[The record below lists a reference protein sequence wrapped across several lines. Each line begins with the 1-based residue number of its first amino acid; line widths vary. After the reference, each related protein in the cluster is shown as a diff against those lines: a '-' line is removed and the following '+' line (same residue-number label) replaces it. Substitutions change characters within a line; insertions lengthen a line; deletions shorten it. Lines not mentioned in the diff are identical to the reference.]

1 MILFKRRSLKGFRLI
16 FNNKEENMKN
26 KLKEIMPVIAGLIVI
41 LILIIIPTGFEGAQI
56 FKGTERVPAK
66 VLSTDN
72 SQIVDNG
79 LIRTGEQSCSVEVL
93 KGKFKGE
100 VIGSAVNMLTGS
112 YENDKIFTEGDKALI
127 IISYRD
133 SEILSAAM
141 IDHYRLNYEIILAV
155 IFGALLIITAGKTGF
170 RSLLSFI
177 ITILAVWKAVVPL
190 YLKGIDPIVSG
201 AVFITLLSVIII
213 AMVYGF
219 DRRCFAATA
228 GVMSGVMVAL
238 VFGAVFTNVFKIHG
252 AVMSMSESLLYC
264 GYGSL
269 NLTSIFTASIFIGSS
284 GAMMDLAVDITSAM
298 YEITQ
303 KKPDITAKELIIS
316 GMNIGRAAMGTIS
329 TTLLLA
335 YTGSC
340 IAMLMVFMAQGTPL
354 VNILNYKYVAAEI
367 VHTVAGSIGLTAVAP
382 LTAVLGGTVL
392 TYGTKAAKE

>member
-1 MILFKRRSLKGFRLI
+1 MLKR
-16 FNNKEENMKN
+16 
-26 KLKEIMPVIAGLIVI
+26 
-41 LILIIIPTGFEGAQI
+41 
-56 FKGTERVPAK
+56 
-66 VLSTDN
+66 
-72 SQIVDNG
+72 
-79 LIRTGEQSCSVEVL
+79 
-93 KGKFKGE
+93 KFKGE

-112 YENDKIFTEGDKALI
+112 YENDKIFAEGDKTLI

-155 IFGALLIITAGKTGF
+155 IFAALLIITAGKTGF

-190 YLKGIDPIVSG
+190 YLKGIDPIESG

-238 VFGAVFTNVFKIHG
+238 VFGAVFTNIFKIHG

-382 LTAVLGGTVL
+382 LTAMLGGTVL

>member
-1 MILFKRRSLKGFRLI
+1 
-16 FNNKEENMKN
+16 MKN
-26 KLKEIMPVIAGLIVI
+26 KLKEHAPVIAGII
-41 LILIIIPTGFEGAQI
+41 LILVLIFIPTGFEGARIYQ
-56 FKGTERVPAK
+56 GTERVPAR
-66 VLSTDN
+66 VISTDDT
-72 SQIVDNG
+72 QIVDNG
-79 LIRTGEQSCSVEVL
+79 LIRTGEQSCEVEVL
-93 KGKFKGE
+93 KGKFKGRS
-100 VIGSAVNMLTGS
+100 IDSAVNMLTGS
-112 YENDKIFTEGDKALI
+112 YENDKIFAEGDKALI
-127 IISYRD
+127 IISYRGD
-133 SEILSAAM
+133 EILSAAM
-141 IDHYRLNYEIILAV
+141 IDHYRLDFEIILAL
-155 IFGALLIITAGKTGF
+155 IFAAVLIITAGKTGF

-190 YLKGIDPIVSG
+190 YLKGIDPIISG

-228 GVMSGVMVAL
+228 GVLSGVMVAL
-238 VFGAVFTNVFKIHG
+238 FFGAVFTHLFKIHG

-264 GYGSL
+264 GYGHL

-298 YEITQ
+298 HEIIL
-303 KKPDITAKELIIS
+303 KKPSISTKELIIS
-316 GMNIGRAAMGTIS
+316 GMNIGKAAMGTIS

-392 TYGTKAAKE
+392 THSRKTAEIEK

>member
-1 MILFKRRSLKGFRLI
+1 M
-16 FNNKEENMKN
+16 
-26 KLKEIMPVIAGLIVI
+26 
-41 LILIIIPTGFEGAQI
+41 
-56 FKGTERVPAK
+56 
-66 VLSTDN
+66 
-72 SQIVDNG
+72 
-79 LIRTGEQSCSVEVL
+79 EVL
-93 KGKFKGE
+93 KGIFKGE
-100 VIGSAVNMLTGS
+100 VIENAVNMLTGS
-112 YENDKIFTEGDKALI
+112 YENDKIFAEGDKALI

-155 IFGALLIITAGKTGF
+155 IFAALLIITAGKTGF

-190 YLKGIDPIVSG
+190 YLKGIDPIASG

-238 VFGAVFTNVFKIHG
+238 VFGAVFTNIFKIHG

-264 GYGSL
+264 GYGNL

-303 KKPDITAKELIIS
+303 KKPDITAKELILS

-392 TYGTKAAKE
+392 TYGTKAAKSE

>member
-1 MILFKRRSLKGFRLI
+1 
-16 FNNKEENMKN
+16 MKN
-26 KLKEIMPVIAGLIVI
+26 KLKEHAPVIAGII
-41 LILIIIPTGFEGAQI
+41 LILVLIFIPTGFEGARIYQ
-56 FKGTERVPAK
+56 GTERVPAR
-66 VLSTDN
+66 VISTDDT
-72 SQIVDNG
+72 QIVDNG
-79 LIRTGEQSCSVEVL
+79 LIRTGEQSCEVEVL
-93 KGKFKGE
+93 KGKFKGRS
-100 VIGSAVNMLTGS
+100 IDSAVNMLTGS
-112 YENDKIFTEGDKALI
+112 YENDKIFAEGDKALI
-127 IISYRD
+127 IISYRGD
-133 SEILSAAM
+133 EILSAAM
-141 IDHYRLNYEIILAV
+141 IDHYRLDFEIILAL
-155 IFGALLIITAGKTGF
+155 IFAAVLIITAGKTGF

-190 YLKGIDPIVSG
+190 YLKGIDPIISG

-228 GVMSGVMVAL
+228 GVLSGVMVAL
-238 VFGAVFTNVFKIHG
+238 FFGAVFTHLFKIHG

-264 GYGSL
+264 GYGNL

-298 YEITQ
+298 HEIIL
-303 KKPDITAKELIIS
+303 KKPSISTKELIIS
-316 GMNIGRAAMGTIS
+316 GMNIGKAAMGTIS

-392 TYGTKAAKE
+392 THSRKTAEIEK

>member
-1 MILFKRRSLKGFRLI
+1 M
-16 FNNKEENMKN
+16 
-26 KLKEIMPVIAGLIVI
+26 
-41 LILIIIPTGFEGAQI
+41 
-56 FKGTERVPAK
+56 
-66 VLSTDN
+66 
-72 SQIVDNG
+72 
-79 LIRTGEQSCSVEVL
+79 EVL
-93 KGKFKGE
+93 KGIFKGE
-100 VIGSAVNMLTGS
+100 VIENAVNMLTGS
-112 YENDKIFTEGDKALI
+112 YENDKIFAEGDKALI

-170 RSLLSFI
+170 RSLLFFI

-190 YLKGIDPIVSG
+190 YLKGIDPIASG

-238 VFGAVFTNVFKIHG
+238 VFGAVFTNIFKIHG

-264 GYGSL
+264 GYGNL
-269 NLTSIFTASIFIGSS
+269 NITSIFTASIFIGSS

-303 KKPDITAKELIIS
+303 KKPDITAKELILS

-392 TYGTKAAKE
+392 TYGIKAAKSE

>member
-1 MILFKRRSLKGFRLI
+1 
-16 FNNKEENMKN
+16 MKN
-26 KLKEIMPVIAGLIVI
+26 KLKEHAPVIAGII
-41 LILIIIPTGFEGAQI
+41 LILVLIFIPTGFEGARIYQ
-56 FKGTERVPAK
+56 GTERVPAR
-66 VLSTDN
+66 VISTDDT
-72 SQIVDNG
+72 QIVDNG
-79 LIRTGEQSCSVEVL
+79 LIRTGEQSCEVEVL
-93 KGKFKGE
+93 KGKFKGRS
-100 VIGSAVNMLTGS
+100 IDSAVNMLTGS
-112 YENDKIFTEGDKALI
+112 YENDKIFAEGDKALI
-127 IISYRD
+127 IISYRGD
-133 SEILSAAM
+133 EILSAAM
-141 IDHYRLNYEIILAV
+141 IDHYRLDFEIILAL
-155 IFGALLIITAGKTGF
+155 IFAAVLIITAGKTGF

-190 YLKGIDPIVSG
+190 YLKGIDPIISG

-228 GVMSGVMVAL
+228 GVLSGVMVAL
-238 VFGAVFTNVFKIHG
+238 FFGAVFTHLFKIHG

-264 GYGSL
+264 GYGHL

-298 YEITQ
+298 HEIIL
-303 KKPDITAKELIIS
+303 KKPSITTRELIIS
-316 GMNIGRAAMGTIS
+316 GMNIGKAAMGTIS

-382 LTAVLGGTVL
+382 LTALLGGTVL
-392 TYGTKAAKE
+392 THSEKTAESEK

>member
-1 MILFKRRSLKGFRLI
+1 
-16 FNNKEENMKN
+16 
-26 KLKEIMPVIAGLIVI
+26 
-41 LILIIIPTGFEGAQI
+41 
-56 FKGTERVPAK
+56 
-66 VLSTDN
+66 
-72 SQIVDNG
+72 
-79 LIRTGEQSCSVEVL
+79 
-93 KGKFKGE
+93 
-100 VIGSAVNMLTGS
+100 
-112 YENDKIFTEGDKALI
+112 
-127 IISYRD
+127 
-133 SEILSAAM
+133 M

-155 IFGALLIITAGKTGF
+155 IFAALLIITAGKTGF

-238 VFGAVFTNVFKIHG
+238 VFGAVFTNIFKIHG

-316 GMNIGRAAMGTIS
+316 GMNIGRATMGTIS

-392 TYGTKAAKE
+392 TYGTKAAKSE

>member
-1 MILFKRRSLKGFRLI
+1 M
-16 FNNKEENMKN
+16 
-26 KLKEIMPVIAGLIVI
+26 
-41 LILIIIPTGFEGAQI
+41 
-56 FKGTERVPAK
+56 
-66 VLSTDN
+66 
-72 SQIVDNG
+72 
-79 LIRTGEQSCSVEVL
+79 L
-93 KGKFKGE
+93 KGKFKGA

-112 YENDKIFTEGDKALI
+112 YENDKIFAEGDKALI

-155 IFGALLIITAGKTGF
+155 IFAALLIITAGKTGF

-190 YLKGIDPIVSG
+190 YLKGIDPIASG

-238 VFGAVFTNVFKIHG
+238 VFGAVFTNIFKIHG

-264 GYGSL
+264 GYGNL

-303 KKPDITAKELIIS
+303 KKPDITAKELILS

-392 TYGTKAAKE
+392 TYGTKAAKSE

>member
-1 MILFKRRSLKGFRLI
+1 
-16 FNNKEENMKN
+16 MKN
-26 KLKEIMPVIAGLIVI
+26 KLKEHAPVIAGII
-41 LILIIIPTGFEGAQI
+41 LILVLIFIPTGFEGARIYQ
-56 FKGTERVPAK
+56 GTERVPAR
-66 VLSTDN
+66 VISTDDT
-72 SQIVDNG
+72 QIVDNG
-79 LIRTGEQSCSVEVL
+79 LIRTGEQSCEVEVL
-93 KGKFKGE
+93 KGKFKGRT
-100 VIGSAVNMLTGS
+100 IDSAVNMLTGS
-112 YENDKIFTEGDKALI
+112 YENDKIFAEGDKALI
-127 IISYRD
+127 IISYRGD
-133 SEILSAAM
+133 EILSAAM
-141 IDHYRLNYEIILAV
+141 IDHYRLDFEIILAL
-155 IFGALLIITAGKTGF
+155 IFAAVLIITAGKTGF

-190 YLKGIDPIVSG
+190 YLKGIDPIISG

-228 GVMSGVMVAL
+228 GVLSGVMVAL
-238 VFGAVFTNVFKIHG
+238 FFGAVFTHLFKIHG

-264 GYGSL
+264 GYGHL

-298 YEITQ
+298 HEIIL
-303 KKPDITAKELIIS
+303 KKPSISTKELIIS
-316 GMNIGRAAMGTIS
+316 GMNIGKAAMGTIS

-382 LTAVLGGTVL
+382 LTALLGGTVL
-392 TYGTKAAKE
+392 THSEKTAESEK

>member
-1 MILFKRRSLKGFRLI
+1 
-16 FNNKEENMKN
+16 MKN
-26 KLKEIMPVIAGLIVI
+26 KLKEHAPVIAGIIIILVLIF
-41 LILIIIPTGFEGAQI
+41 IPTGFEGAQI
-56 FKGTERVPAK
+56 YKGTERVPAR
-66 VLSTDN
+66 VISTDD

-79 LIRTGEQSCSVEVL
+79 LIRTGEQSCAVEVL
-93 KGKFKGE
+93 KGKFKGRT
-100 VIGSAVNMLTGS
+100 IDSAVNMLTGS
-112 YENDKIFTEGDKALI
+112 YENDKIFAGGDKALI
-127 IISYRD
+127 IISYRGD
-133 SEILSAAM
+133 EILSAAM
-141 IDHYRLNYEIILAV
+141 IDHYRLDYEIILAL
-155 IFGALLIITAGKTGF
+155 IFAAVLIITAGKTGF

-190 YLKGIDPIVSG
+190 YLKGIDPIISG

-228 GVMSGVMVAL
+228 GVLSGIMVAL
-238 VFGAVFTNVFKIHG
+238 FFGAVFTHLFKIHG

-264 GYGSL
+264 GYGNL

-298 YEITQ
+298 HEIIL
-303 KKPDITAKELIIS
+303 KKPSVTTKELIIS
-316 GMNIGRAAMGTIS
+316 GMNIGKAAMGTIS

-392 TYGTKAAKE
+392 THSEKTAEGETISK

>member
-1 MILFKRRSLKGFRLI
+1 
-16 FNNKEENMKN
+16 MKN
-26 KLKEIMPVIAGLIVI
+26 KLKEHAPVIVGII
-41 LILIIIPTGFEGAQI
+41 LILILILIPTGFEGAQI
-56 FKGTERVPAK
+56 YKGTERVPAR
-66 VLSTDN
+66 VISTDD

-79 LIRTGEQSCSVEVL
+79 LIRTGEQSCEVEVL
-93 KGKFKGE
+93 KGKFKDRT
-100 VIGSAVNMLTGS
+100 IDSAVNMLTGS
-112 YENDKIFTEGDKALI
+112 YENDKIFDGGDKALI
-127 IISYRD
+127 IISYRGD
-133 SEILSAAM
+133 EILSAAM
-141 IDHYRLNYEIILAV
+141 IDHYRLDYEIILAL
-155 IFGALLIITAGKTGF
+155 IFAAVLIITAGKTGF

-190 YLKGIDPIVSG
+190 YLKGIDPIISG

-228 GVMSGVMVAL
+228 GVLSGVMVAL
-238 VFGAVFTNVFKIHG
+238 FFGAVFTHLFKIHG

-264 GYGSL
+264 GYGNL

-298 YEITQ
+298 HEIIL
-303 KKPDITAKELIIS
+303 KKPTITTKELIIS
-316 GMNIGRAAMGTIS
+316 GMNIGKAAMGTIS

-392 TYGTKAAKE
+392 THSEKTAESETISE

>member
-1 MILFKRRSLKGFRLI
+1 
-16 FNNKEENMKN
+16 MKN
-26 KLKEIMPVIAGLIVI
+26 KLKEHVPVIVGII
-41 LILIIIPTGFEGAQI
+41 LILILILIPTGFEGAQI
-56 FKGTERVPAK
+56 YKGTERVPAR
-66 VLSTDN
+66 VISTDD

-79 LIRTGEQSCSVEVL
+79 LIRTGEQSCEVEVL
-93 KGKFKGE
+93 KGKFKDRT
-100 VIGSAVNMLTGS
+100 IDSAVNMLTGS
-112 YENDKIFTEGDKALI
+112 YENDKIFAGGDKALI
-127 IISYRD
+127 IISYRGD
-133 SEILSAAM
+133 EILSAAM
-141 IDHYRLNYEIILAV
+141 IDHYRLDYEIILAL
-155 IFGALLIITAGKTGF
+155 IFA
-170 RSLLSFI
+170 
-177 ITILAVWKAVVPL
+177 
-190 YLKGIDPIVSG
+190 

-228 GVMSGVMVAL
+228 GVLSGIMVAL
-238 VFGAVFTNVFKIHG
+238 FFGAVFTHLFKIHG

-264 GYGSL
+264 GYGNL

-298 YEITQ
+298 HEIIL
-303 KKPDITAKELIIS
+303 KKPSVTTKELIIS
-316 GMNIGRAAMGTIS
+316 GMNIGKAAMGTIS

-392 TYGTKAAKE
+392 THSGKTAESEK

>member
-1 MILFKRRSLKGFRLI
+1 
-16 FNNKEENMKN
+16 MKN

-93 KGKFKGE
+93 KGKFKRA

-112 YENDKIFTEGDKALI
+112 YENDKIFAEGDKALI

-155 IFGALLIITAGKTGF
+155 IFAALLIITAGKTGF

-238 VFGAVFTNVFKIHG
+238 VFGAVFTNIFKIHG

-264 GYGSL
+264 GYGNL

-298 YEITQ
+298 YEI
-303 KKPDITAKELIIS
+303 IIS

-392 TYGTKAAKE
+392 TYGTKATKSE

>member
-1 MILFKRRSLKGFRLI
+1 
-16 FNNKEENMKN
+16 MKN
-26 KLKEIMPVIAGLIVI
+26 KLKEHAPVIAGII
-41 LILIIIPTGFEGAQI
+41 LILVLIFIPTGFEGARIYQ
-56 FKGTERVPAK
+56 GTERVPAR
-66 VLSTDN
+66 VISTDDT
-72 SQIVDNG
+72 QIVDNG
-79 LIRTGEQSCSVEVL
+79 LIRTGEQSCEVEVL
-93 KGKFKGE
+93 KGKFKGRS
-100 VIGSAVNMLTGS
+100 IDSAVNMLTGS
-112 YENDKIFTEGDKALI
+112 YENDKIFAEGDKALI
-127 IISYRD
+127 IISYRGD
-133 SEILSAAM
+133 EILSAAM
-141 IDHYRLNYEIILAV
+141 IDHYRLDFEIILAL
-155 IFGALLIITAGKTGF
+155 IFAAVLIITAGKTGF

-190 YLKGIDPIVSG
+190 YLKGIDPIISG

-228 GVMSGVMVAL
+228 GVLSGVMVAL
-238 VFGAVFTNVFKIHG
+238 FFGAVFTHLFKIHG

-264 GYGSL
+264 GYGHL

-284 GAMMDLAVDITSAM
+284 GATMDLAVDITSAM
-298 YEITQ
+298 HEIIL
-303 KKPDITAKELIIS
+303 KKPSITTRELIIS
-316 GMNIGRAAMGTIS
+316 GMNIGKAAMGTIS

-382 LTAVLGGTVL
+382 LTALLGGTVL
-392 TYGTKAAKE
+392 TYSGKTAESEK

>member
-1 MILFKRRSLKGFRLI
+1 
-16 FNNKEENMKN
+16 
-26 KLKEIMPVIAGLIVI
+26 
-41 LILIIIPTGFEGAQI
+41 
-56 FKGTERVPAK
+56 
-66 VLSTDN
+66 
-72 SQIVDNG
+72 
-79 LIRTGEQSCSVEVL
+79 VEVL
-93 KGKFKGE
+93 KGIFKGE
-100 VIGSAVNMLTGS
+100 VIENAVNMLTGS
-112 YENDKIFTEGDKALI
+112 YENDKIFAEGDKALI

-155 IFGALLIITAGKTGF
+155 IFAALLIITAGKTGF

-190 YLKGIDPIVSG
+190 YLKGIDPIASG

-238 VFGAVFTNVFKIHG
+238 VFGAVFTNIFKIHG

-264 GYGSL
+264 GYGNL

-303 KKPDITAKELIIS
+303 KKPDITAKELILS

-392 TYGTKAAKE
+392 TYGTKAAKSE

>member
-1 MILFKRRSLKGFRLI
+1 
-16 FNNKEENMKN
+16 MKN
-26 KLKEIMPVIAGLIVI
+26 KLKEHAPVIAGII
-41 LILIIIPTGFEGAQI
+41 LILVLIFIPTGFEGARIYQ
-56 FKGTERVPAK
+56 GTERVPAR
-66 VLSTDN
+66 VISTDD

-79 LIRTGEQSCSVEVL
+79 LIRTGEQSCEVEVL
-93 KGKFKGE
+93 KGKFKGRT
-100 VIGSAVNMLTGS
+100 IDSAVNMLTGS
-112 YENDKIFTEGDKALI
+112 YENDKIFARGDKALI
-127 IISYRD
+127 IISYRGD
-133 SEILSAAM
+133 EILSAAM
-141 IDHYRLNYEIILAV
+141 IDHYRLDYEIILAL
-155 IFGALLIITAGKTGF
+155 IFAAVLIITAKKTGF

-190 YLKGIDPIVSG
+190 YLKGIDPIISG

-228 GVMSGVMVAL
+228 GVLSGVMVAL
-238 VFGAVFTNVFKIHG
+238 FFGAVFTNLFKIHG

-264 GYGSL
+264 GYGKL

-298 YEITQ
+298 HEIIL
-303 KKPDITAKELIIS
+303 KKPSISTKELIIS
-316 GMNIGRAAMGTIS
+316 GMNIGKAAMGTIS

-392 TYGTKAAKE
+392 THSGKTAESETISE

>member
-1 MILFKRRSLKGFRLI
+1 
-16 FNNKEENMKN
+16 MKN
-26 KLKEIMPVIAGLIVI
+26 KLKEHSPVIAGIIIILVLIF
-41 LILIIIPTGFEGAQI
+41 IPTGFEGAQI
-56 FKGTERVPAK
+56 YKGTERVPAR
-66 VLSTDN
+66 VISADD

-79 LIRTGEQSCSVEVL
+79 LIRTGEQSCEVSVL
-93 KGKFKGE
+93 KGKFKGR
-100 VIGSAVNMLTGS
+100 VIDSAVNMLTGS
-112 YENDKIFTEGDKALI
+112 YENDKIFAEGDKALI
-127 IISYRD
+127 IISYRGD
-133 SEILSAAM
+133 EILSASM
-141 IDHYRLNYEIILAV
+141 IDHYRLDYEIILAV
-155 IFGALLIITAGKTGF
+155 IFAAVLIATAGKTGF

-177 ITILAVWKAVVPL
+177 ITVLAVWKAVVPL
-190 YLKGIDPIVSG
+190 YLKGIDPIISG
-201 AVFITLLSVIII
+201 TVFIALLSIIII

-228 GVMSGVMVAL
+228 GVLSGVMVAL
-238 VFGAVFTNVFKIHG
+238 FFGAVFTNLFKIHG

-264 GYGSL
+264 GYGNL
-269 NLTSIFTASIFIGSS
+269 NLTRIFTASIFIGSS

-298 YEITQ
+298 HEITQ
-303 KKPDITAKELIIS
+303 KKPDISTKELIVS
-316 GMNIGRAAMGTIS
+316 GMNIGKAAMGTIS

-392 TYGTKAAKE
+392 THSGKQVGEKL

>member
-1 MILFKRRSLKGFRLI
+1 M
-16 FNNKEENMKN
+16 
-26 KLKEIMPVIAGLIVI
+26 
-41 LILIIIPTGFEGAQI
+41 
-56 FKGTERVPAK
+56 
-66 VLSTDN
+66 
-72 SQIVDNG
+72 
-79 LIRTGEQSCSVEVL
+79 L
-93 KGKFKGE
+93 KGKFKGA

-112 YENDKIFTEGDKALI
+112 YENDKIFAEGDKALI

-155 IFGALLIITAGKTGF
+155 IFAALLIITAGKTGF

-190 YLKGIDPIVSG
+190 YLKGIDPIASG

-238 VFGAVFTNVFKIHG
+238 VFGAVFTNIFKIHG

-264 GYGSL
+264 GYGNL

-284 GAMMDLAVDITSAM
+284 GAMMDLAVDITLGYVRDNSEKARHNRQGAYPFG
-298 YEITQ
+298 YEH
-303 KKPDITAKELIIS
+303 
-316 GMNIGRAAMGTIS
+316 R
-329 TTLLLA
+329 
-335 YTGSC
+335 
-340 IAMLMVFMAQGTPL
+340 QGCHG
-354 VNILNYKYVAAEI
+354 NYKHNPAAGLLGKLHCYAHGI
-367 VHTVAGSIGLTAVAP
+367 YGAGHSSCEYPQLQIRCG
-382 LTAVLGGTVL
+382 
-392 TYGTKAAKE
+392 